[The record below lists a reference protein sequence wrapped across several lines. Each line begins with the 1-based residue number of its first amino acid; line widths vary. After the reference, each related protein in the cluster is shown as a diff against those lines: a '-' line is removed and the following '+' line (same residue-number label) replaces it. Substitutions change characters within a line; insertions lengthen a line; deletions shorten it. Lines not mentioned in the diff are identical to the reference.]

1 MISDSLIFCL
11 ADIIFSKNNFKLNDD
26 LSFNDNDLMYLKQL
40 LFENIL
46 ENITSSR
53 KDNFINLVIYT
64 NQENI
69 FQEIVHKYENDKLSI
84 QFCNDSYKLS
94 EILSNYSKIFIIKT
108 DSIGFSSEDLSNNL
122 NILSSEDNI
131 LLISKSLSDEI
142 CYIAFNK
149 FDDNVVELTLKNNL
163 SYDEFL
169 SKLDADKFFI
179 QTTNN
184 YFRVNSFSNFK
195 LLYQKL
201 SEKESLSY
209 CSQQMHE
216 KFTNLF
222 IEYRDYIK

>member
-149 FDDNVVELTLKNNL
+149 FDDNVVELALKNNL

-184 YFRVNSFSNFK
+184 YFRVNSFFNFK